1 MKSDNK
7 ATAFGGCVYE
17 CGSFTMEGGTIKG
30 NSADHG
36 GGVDTENNFVLSGS
50 AVIVGN
56 TANLGGGVFVEN
68 EITMNGGRILSNTA
82 QKTGGGVYNSSA
94 FILNGGTISENT
106 AIENGGGVYNNYSLT
121 VSGNPVVTNNH
132 IGSGTTNNVF
142 LPNGNVI
149 TVSGEMKEAAEIG
162 ITLADT
168 SAVITSGFGS
178 KSKLA
183 LPKLAFVSDDNTWII
198 GTNGATGNNMEA
210 QLTRS
215 YTVTFEVYG
224 ADFSATGERTA
235 IAIDIGKNIT
245 YGAYNASTQTITFT
259 SIQGGG
265 AVETVIRVPAIKG
278 YTPYVFNLSDRSEV
292 LSGAGVLASVSTN
305 RQLGIGYKANE
316 NTPYAVYYILQNLN
330 GNYVTGTTP
339 DELQG
344 ESSVFTYDTG
354 TATTDSNIV
363 RSMYLDTNGHA
374 YVTFPNSEHYSFDK
388 VAGDLIIKGDGSSF
402 VLVYLKL
409 NEYTVRF
416 TASGAVPGMQT
427 KTLKFGSALTL
438 DGIEEPVKNMN
449 TFRGWYYDEDCTD
462 GNEVNFA
469 NLKVSGDLILYAKF
483 ASKSYSLIFDLN
495 VGSGANQLPTDS
507 ALLVMVNSANLYGHV
522 VTWDTASLFNESF
535 KFSEVGSGK
544 YQISYDVNNVSS
556 NKNITGIRPSAIG
569 YTFGGWWVEG
579 ATTQTTVIRRPSA
592 STSTEE
598 PIVLKARWTP
608 ATYTMRF

>member
-1 MKSDNK
+1 
-7 ATAFGGCVYE
+7 
-17 CGSFTMEGGTIKG
+17 
-30 NSADHG
+30 
-36 GGVDTENNFVLSGS
+36 
-50 AVIVGN
+50 
-56 TANLGGGVFVEN
+56 
-68 EITMNGGRILSNTA
+68 
-82 QKTGGGVYNSSA
+82 
-94 FILNGGTISENT
+94 
-106 AIENGGGVYNNYSLT
+106 
-121 VSGNPVVTNNH
+121 
-132 IGSGTTNNVF
+132 
-142 LPNGNVI
+142 
-149 TVSGEMKEAAEIG
+149 
-162 ITLADT
+162 
-168 SAVITSGFGS
+168 
-178 KSKLA
+178 
-183 LPKLAFVSDDNTWII
+183 
-198 GTNGATGNNMEA
+198 
-210 QLTRS
+210 
-215 YTVTFEVYG
+215 
-224 ADFSATGERTA
+224 
-235 IAIDIGKNIT
+235 
-245 YGAYNASTQTITFT
+245 
-259 SIQGGG
+259 
-265 AVETVIRVPAIKG
+265 
-278 YTPYVFNLSDRSEV
+278 
-292 LSGAGVLASVSTN
+292 
-305 RQLGIGYKANE
+305 
-316 NTPYAVYYILQNLN
+316 
-330 GNYVTGTTP
+330 
-339 DELQG
+339 
-344 ESSVFTYDTG
+344 
-354 TATTDSNIV
+354 
-363 RSMYLDTNGHA
+363 GHA

-483 ASKSYSLIFDLN
+483 VSKSYSLIFDLN

-608 ATYTMRF
+608 ATYTMRFDRQDGSRVTTKTVRNMSAWGEDGTSLLPGASGAILPANPERAGYVFGGWRVTNNESNENYNSVVYDISNYTDANGNFVFNIAEFARLGVYGSAADGYNFSNLTIYAIWNSVDIVINVPYDDNPMQGGLNFVNVTNGNESVSPSETPVHIGDTISVVPEPDAGYRFVNLIINGNALAAGVTSFTVSSRNIQSGENDIGEPINFIEVIA